1 MTVEEKQRLCA
12 QVNDLIAR
20 AHLDLPDALGVLEI
34 VKFKM
39 LRDAYDKRG
48 KTLKEVFGG
57 GAACDHYQ

>member
-1 MTVEEKQRLCA
+1 MTIEEKQRLCA

-48 KTLKEVFGG
+48 KTLREIFGEG
-57 GAACDHYQ
+57 